1 MIHNYTLRK
10 MVVYFPQFIGFVY
23 RKFPLAWLVLS
34 LTLISACLEYVTFS
48 LMIPL
53 SGNVAASPAVG
64 AFWLH
69 VAKIL
74 GVSEYGL
81 VWIWMFLALLLLRTS
96 LTYIL
101 SWQSGLLSKQVHAFL
116 SNNVFKRVMVDERLE
131 AIYHRSIG
139 YYVALAG
146 DDTFR
151 AGTIILNFG
160 QLITSV
166 LSAMVSL
173 LLVYMFSHNIFYA
186 VVVFILL
193 SSISSAMLLRRIVA
207 YNASSS
213 TQSREL
219 NTYFIEAINGI
230 RSLRSMAVE
239 QYIVDSYRNGIVNY
253 VKTLLKIDLVNQG
266 MKTGP
271 ALALLVVGII
281 WVWPGR
287 NSLLQ
292 EHPLL
297 YFIAI
302 TALITRALG
311 ALGAV
316 VATSSVLISNIRAAH
331 DINELVA
338 DETKVSPVA
347 FQSFDKPI
355 ETISFADVACGY
367 AKNTHVLTNVGG
379 SFVAGRV
386 YAIVGKSGSGKS
398 TLADTIL
405 GLLPPQEGVVS
416 INGVSLAQI
425 HTGSL
430 RKRVVLVEQQT
441 RIFTGTIRDNIL
453 LGIAATDEQ
462 LNAAIDASGLAEF
475 VVKLPEALAAK
486 IEYQGSNISGGQ
498 RQRIGIARALIRK
511 PEVLILDE
519 ATSALDWN
527 TRDLVLQN
535 IRGMMHNGIL
545 ILITHDQEALAMA
558 DEVWHIKDGKSS
570 IEVKAGNVK

>member
-23 RKFPLAWLVLS
+23 RRFPLAWLVLS

-53 SGNVAASPAVG
+53 SGNATTSPVVQE
-64 AFWLH
+64 FWSH
-69 VAKIL
+69 VADIL
-74 GVSEYGL
+74 GMSGYSL
-81 VWIWMFLALLLLRTS
+81 VWIWMFLALLFMRTL

-101 SWQSGLLSKQVHAFL
+101 AWKSGHLSKQVHAFL
-116 SNNVFKRVMVDERLE
+116 SNKVFKRVMVDERLE
-131 AIYHRSIG
+131 EIYRRSIG
-139 YYVALAG
+139 YYVSLAG
-146 DDTFR
+146 DDTSR

-160 QLITSV
+160 QLITAT
-166 LSAMVSL
+166 LSAAVSL
-173 LLVYMFSHNIFYA
+173 LLVFMFSHNIFYA
-186 VVVFILL
+186 VFVFIIL
-193 SSISSAMLLRRIVA
+193 SSIFSAVLLRRIVA
-207 YNASSS
+207 YNARTT

-239 QYIVDSYRNGIVNY
+239 NYIVDSYRGMIVNY
-253 VKTLLKIDLVNQG
+253 VKALLKIDLVNQG

-311 ALGAV
+311 ALGSV
-316 VATSSVLISNIRAAH
+316 VATSSILISNMRAAH
-331 DINELVA
+331 DINELIA
-338 DETKVSPVA
+338 DENKISPVA
-347 FQSFDKPI
+347 FQPFDKPI

-367 AKNTHVLTNVGG
+367 AKNTHVLTNLAG

-398 TLADTIL
+398 TLADTVL
-405 GLLPPQEGVVS
+405 GLLPPQLGVIAV
-416 INGVSLAQI
+416 NGVSLEQI
-425 HTGSL
+425 QPESL

-462 LNAAIDASGLAEF
+462 LNAAVDASGLAEF
-475 VVKLPEALAAK
+475 VATLPEALAAK

-498 RQRIGIARALIRK
+498 RQRIGIARAVIRK

-519 ATSALDWN
+519 ATSALDRN

-535 IRGMMHNGIL
+535 IRKMMHNGIL

-558 DEVWHIKDGKSS
+558 DEIWHIKNGKSS
-570 IEVKAGNVK
+570 IEVKAGNVE